1 VNANQKYFFI
11 FDLFKKTKMTTFTD
25 DEVDLMVK
33 YLDTELTDQGEFFI
47 REYRFDDIMRLT
59 IHIFVTDVY
68 CLNGEMYTNIL
79 KLKTF

>member
-33 YLDTELTDQGEFFI
+33 YLDTELTDQGDFFI
-47 REYRFDDIMRLT
+47 R
-59 IHIFVTDVY
+59 
-68 CLNGEMYTNIL
+68 
-79 KLKTF
+79 